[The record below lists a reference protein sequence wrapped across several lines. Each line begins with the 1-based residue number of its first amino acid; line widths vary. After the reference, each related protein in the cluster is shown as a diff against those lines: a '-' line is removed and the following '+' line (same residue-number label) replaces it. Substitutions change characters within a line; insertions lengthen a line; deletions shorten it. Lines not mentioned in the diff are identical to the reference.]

1 MSNIINFQTA
11 SGADQSARAKLVAP
25 PEIFPETGRQRASQ
39 RRNPIRRLYGQTAV
53 AITIAGKLHRGE
65 ALRVDQRI
73 DERKWL
79 RAGAEAARLLA
90 EELARLVEQ
99 MEAGS

>member
-1 MSNIINFQTA
+1 MS
-11 SGADQSARAKLVAP
+11 
-25 PEIFPETGRQRASQ
+25 EISKPGKCGNTWPGSNPNQRDAV
-39 RRNPIRRLYGQTAV
+39 PRRLYGQTAV